1 MAAGALAQGLAAAVD
16 TALLQ
21 EEHRPVSVPPIRPHP
36 RGAQT
41 HVPVT
46 PTASSFSPPKR
57 VYAPRPRQTRTRQ
70 QAASSGV
77 RGTSSAPSKRR
88 TPARD
93 RPPSLPTAD
102 GHQSGLTPPAPAD
115 PRLRPSGR
123 EHVGT
128 PTPPPRPQPVPPHQ
142 PRRSLRPWRHTL
154 CALCPEPRN
163 WSFAFELSED
173 FTQVSDPSRLIA
185 VARPEQGPSGRGLPA
200 YAPAW
205 RPVRGTGWDTG
216 SAEAREHGSVPATLT
231 ASEGPCGGGSGCG
244 SAHVG
249 QTRLLVPG
257 GPARRG

>member
-1 MAAGALAQGLAAAVD
+1 MSTHLALAEGGAVVHFVAAGALAQGLAAAVD

-115 PRLRPSGR
+115 PPAAPEWPGARWDPHPATPS
-123 EHVGT
+123 
-128 PTPPPRPQPVPPHQ
+128 PACAAPPAPPVSTSVETHA
-142 PRRSLRPWRHTL
+142 L
-154 CALCPEPRN
+154 CALPR
-163 WSFAFELSED
+163 
-173 FTQVSDPSRLIA
+173 TP
-185 VARPEQGPSGRGLPA
+185 
-200 YAPAW
+200 
-205 RPVRGTGWDTG
+205 
-216 SAEAREHGSVPATLT
+216 
-231 ASEGPCGGGSGCG
+231 
-244 SAHVG
+244 
-249 QTRLLVPG
+249 
-257 GPARRG
+257 